1 MCAVLQFHLLVSC
14 LQLRRLFGEAV
25 QRILELW
32 QHGDLKVL
40 LQQPQFTKLLLQR
53 SAALTLIFTPVDT
66 AGHAGTLLRVL

>member
-1 MCAVLQFHLLVSC
+1 MRAVLQYHLLVSY

-25 QRILELW
+25 QPILELW
-32 QHGDLKVL
+32 QYADLKIL

-53 SAALTLIFTPVDT
+53 SAALTLIFIPVHT